1 MKAKNEPSKLEYGL
15 LALKNLKTIIFTII
29 GLAIFIAIIVAIINA
44 MNKPDDGSMSIN
56 EAQTKCML
64 MEEADIVNYMGE
76 PFGAETTKKA
86 EKHCLSLWD
95 RSENPNNTEEA
106 FIEIVETD
114 WETRKTEVLEG
125 YTLEQYYEEST
136 K

>member
-1 MKAKNEPSKLEYGL
+1 MTKAVKDILVG
-15 LALKNLKTIIFTII
+15 IFM
-29 GLAIFIAIIVAIINA
+29 IIVGAVIIAVFVNIIN
-44 MNKPDDGSMSIN
+44 NNNNNQDNSSKMSIT
-56 EAQTKCML
+56 EAQEKCML
-64 MEEADIVNYMGE
+64 MEEADMVNYMGE

-95 RSENPNNTEEA
+95 RSENPDNTDEK
-106 FIEIVETD
+106 FIEIISTD

>member
-44 MNKPDDGSMSIN
+44 MNKPDNGSMSIT
-56 EAQTKCML
+56 EAQEKCIL
-64 MEEADIVNYMGE
+64 MEEADLVNVMGE
-76 PFGAETTKKA
+76 PFGAATTKKA
-86 EKHCLSLWD
+86 EETCLSQWD
-95 RSENPNNTEEA
+95 MSKNPNNTEKK
-106 FIEIVETD
+106 FIDVITAD
-114 WETRKTEVLEG
+114 WEVRKTEVLEG